1 MKNGN
6 PEGARAKLGRLL
18 AKLDKSK
25 GGRPPKKGGQAKPPR
40 RVGVVTALVVW
51 PSGGNAG
58 GGDGRVRRLAIAA
71 RQAGLMIVGGRSR

>member
-25 GGRPPKKGGQAKPPR
+25 GGRPPKKGGQESPCA
-40 RVGVVTALVVW
+40 ALVW
-51 PSGGNAG
+51 SQLC
-58 GGDGRVRRLAIAA
+58 RLAK
-71 RQAGLMIVGGRSR
+71 RR